1 VNLGELLVDE
11 GVLGAG
17 ALAEVQAEALR
28 QDRALVGLIVEQ
40 RLVAEDVIA
49 DVVARAVG
57 TVVIDVDLGALDKE
71 AVQLVPEGVARR
83 YLLIPLSKDG
93 DGARVRVALANP
105 LDEGAVAAV
114 REATHLE
121 VEPMVATVSGLRAAI
136 DREYRTGNT
145 AVIRAPSERSE
156 LPREDTRQM
165 DAGDRSAPRT
175 SPGTNPM
182 GTAPMHRLEHEA
194 PMEQRHEALLLTLI
208 DAGVL
213 TRSDYI
219 AALRRLKGRK

>member
-1 VNLGELLVDE
+1 
-11 GVLGAG
+11 
-17 ALAEVQAEALR
+17 
-28 QDRALVGLIVEQ
+28 
-40 RLVAEDVIA
+40 
-49 DVVARAVG
+49 
-57 TVVIDVDLGALDKE
+57 
-71 AVQLVPEGVARR
+71 
-83 YLLIPLSKDG
+83 
-93 DGARVRVALANP
+93 
-105 LDEGAVAAV
+105 
-114 REATHLE
+114 
-121 VEPMVATVSGLRAAI
+121 
-136 DREYRTGNT
+136 
-145 AVIRAPSERSE
+145 
-156 LPREDTRQM
+156 M